1 MKNSIKDCLFLGEI
15 LIKFRGWFLGMND
28 IMIKKKK
35 KVWYTLPKFMLLAY
49 ENENKGK
56 KKCCYLIQNVPIS
69 SLFIG
74 IEDVAVCSLRPNSQ

>member
-1 MKNSIKDCLFLGEI
+1 
-15 LIKFRGWFLGMND
+15 
-28 IMIKKKK
+28 
-35 KVWYTLPKFMLLAY
+35 MLLAY